1 MEYSVSVVNPLARL
15 VESMVIRYRFGDN
28 MRTGISVDRYARML
42 SVYMERLWV
51 AAIRRLMAAKG
62 WKQQDLARE
71 SGVRPNTISDA
82 LGGTDPRIDTL
93 SALAKAL
100 DVPLWALFC
109 TGHEHAIFSERLKLS
124 DSQQADAARI
134 ADVRAA
140 VRAELAGLEDALVA
154 KHTGQSVALPVK
166 ELAAH
171 PKLAHSA
178 VKQPKRKIRA

>member
-1 MEYSVSVVNPLARL
+1 
-15 VESMVIRYRFGDN
+15 MVIRYRFGDGIT
-28 MRTGISVDRYARML
+28 TGISVVRYAKLL
-42 SVYMERLWV
+42 SVLMERVWIS
-51 AAIRRLMAAKG
+51 AIRRLMASKG
-62 WKQQDLARE
+62 WKQQDLARV

-82 LGGTDPRIDTL
+82 LASTNPRIDTL
-93 SALAKAL
+93 SALATAL

-109 TGHEHAIFSERLKLS
+109 TDHEHAIFSERLKAS
-124 DSQQADAARI
+124 DAQQADAARI